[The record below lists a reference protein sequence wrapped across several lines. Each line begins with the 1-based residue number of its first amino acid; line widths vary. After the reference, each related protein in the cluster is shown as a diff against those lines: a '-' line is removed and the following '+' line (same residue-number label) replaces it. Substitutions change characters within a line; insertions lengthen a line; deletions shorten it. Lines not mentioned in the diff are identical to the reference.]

1 MMKDLYGFGELNAFC
16 TGGSKWGRLME
27 KVNSQLERRTIC
39 TVKKISVQKSVK
51 DEPLFNEGPLD
62 THLNKND
69 IENNIQECFIF
80 LLKSAGI

>member
-1 MMKDLYGFGELNAFC
+1 MRETDGKG
-16 TGGSKWGRLME
+16 
-27 KVNSQLERRTIC
+27 QQPIRTQNNMHC
-39 TVKKISVQKSVK
+39 KKISVQKSVK

-69 IENNIQECFIF
+69 IANNIQECFIF